1 VWLTGLPS
9 SGKSTL
15 ANAVE
20 TKLFNEGHR
29 TYVLDGDNIRHGLC
43 GDLSFSEQDRKE
55 NIRRIGEVSKLFL
68 DAGVVVITAFIS
80 PYRADRELVRQL
92 VGKEN
97 FVEIYVSCPLYVC
110 EQRDVKGM
118 YKKARNGEIT
128 QFTGVSSPY
137 EVPLSPELEVY
148 TDEETIEESVERIV
162 RSLHVNHKI

>member
-1 VWLTGLPS
+1 
-9 SGKSTL
+9 
-15 ANAVE
+15 
-20 TKLFNEGHR
+20 
-29 TYVLDGDNIRHGLC
+29 LC

-92 VGKEN
+92 VGNEN

-118 YKKARNGEIT
+118 YQKARNGEIS

-137 EVPLSPELEVY
+137 EVPLDPELEVY

-162 RSLHVNHKI
+162 RSLHMNCRI